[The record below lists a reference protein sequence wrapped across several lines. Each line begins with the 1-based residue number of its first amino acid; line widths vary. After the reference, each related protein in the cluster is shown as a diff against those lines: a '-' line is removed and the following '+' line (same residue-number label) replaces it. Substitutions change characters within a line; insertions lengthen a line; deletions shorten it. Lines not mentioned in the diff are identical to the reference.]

1 MGIIVQKFGGTSV
14 SNLTRIRN
22 VANHIKMQLD
32 SGNQVIAVVSAM
44 AGATNYLITQCTEL
58 SRLDELNSLQE
69 YDAAVASGEIVTSA
83 LLALQLQ
90 SMGIRGKSLQGW
102 QVPIETTKS
111 HGNANVVNIN
121 SDKLNKLLSQGIT
134 PIITG
139 FQGVSID
146 GDITTLGKGG
156 SDTTAALLAAA
167 VNAQSCDIY
176 TDVDGIYTADP
187 RVVHGARKIDVI
199 NIDELYALCSAGAK
213 VLHPRAALAAK
224 RYGFK
229 LRILSSFNNLE
240 GTITKTGINNMENR
254 QITAI
259 TSNKNL
265 LKIEIEHK
273 VQNFAHIFEDFM
285 KEQVSIEQTFS
296 FGKDTS
302 IIIANLVD
310 KNKCEKLLNNL
321 KNNWLLTKYSI
332 EANIS
337 SVTIVGYGIK
347 NDSGLVWKII
357 ELLNNNN
364 VNILSTDFSDIKM
377 SLVVNDHD
385 NEKVIKLLHEY
396 CF

>member
-1 MGIIVQKFGGTSV
+1 
-14 SNLTRIRN
+14 
-22 VANHIKMQLD
+22 
-32 SGNQVIAVVSAM
+32 
-44 AGATNYLITQCTEL
+44 
-58 SRLDELNSLQE
+58 
-69 YDAAVASGEIVTSA
+69 
-83 LLALQLQ
+83 
-90 SMGIRGKSLQGW
+90 
-102 QVPIETTKS
+102 
-111 HGNANVVNIN
+111 
-121 SDKLNKLLSQGIT
+121 
-134 PIITG
+134 
-139 FQGVSID
+139 
-146 GDITTLGKGG
+146 
-156 SDTTAALLAAA
+156 
-167 VNAQSCDIY
+167 
-176 TDVDGIYTADP
+176 
-187 RVVHGARKIDVI
+187 
-199 NIDELYALCSAGAK
+199 
-213 VLHPRAALAAK
+213 
-224 RYGFK
+224 
-229 LRILSSFNNLE
+229 
-240 GTITKTGINNMENR
+240 MENR

-377 SLVVNDHD
+377 SFVVNDHD

>member
-14 SNLTRIRN
+14 ANLTRIRN
-22 VANHIKMQLD
+22 VANHVKMQLD

-44 AGATNYLITQCTEL
+44 AGATNSLITQCTEL

-90 SMGIRGKSLQGW
+90 SMGIRSKSLQGW

-121 SDKLNKLLSQGIT
+121 PDKLNKLLSQGIT

-146 GDITTLGKGG
+146 GDVTTLGKGG

-273 VQNFAHIFEDFM
+273 VQNFSHIFEAFM
-285 KEQVSIEQTFS
+285 KEQVSIEQTFN

-321 KNNWLLTKYSI
+321 KNNWLLAKYSI

>member
-14 SNLTRIRN
+14 ANLTRIRN
-22 VANHIKMQLD
+22 VANHVKMQLD
-32 SGNQVIAVVSAM
+32 SGNQVIVVVSAM
-44 AGATNYLITQCTEL
+44 AGATNSLITQCAEL

-102 QVPIETTKS
+102 QVPIETTKL
-111 HGNANVVNIN
+111 HGNANVVSIN
-121 SDKLNKLLSQGIT
+121 PDKLNKLLSQGVT

-156 SDTTAALLAAA
+156 SDTTAALIAAA

-229 LRILSSFNNLE
+229 LRILSSFNNLD
-240 GTITKTGINNMENR
+240 GTTTKTEINNMENR
-254 QITAI
+254 QIAAI

-265 LKIEIEHK
+265 LKIEIKHK
-273 VQNFAHIFEDFM
+273 AQNFAHIFEAFT

-310 KNKCEKLLNNL
+310 KNKFEKLLNNL

-337 SVTIVGYGIK
+337 SVTIIGYGIK

>member
-1 MGIIVQKFGGTSV
+1 MRIIVQKFGGTSV
-14 SNLTRIRN
+14 ADLTRIRN
-22 VANHIKMQLD
+22 VANYVKIELEL
-32 SGNQVIAVVSAM
+32 GNQVIAVVSAM
-44 AGATNYLITQCTEL
+44 AGTTNSLITQCAEL

-69 YDAAVASGEIVTSA
+69 YDAAIASGEIVTSA

-90 SMGIRGKSLQGW
+90 SMGIRAKSLQGW
-102 QVPIETTKS
+102 QVPIETNQM
-111 HGNANVVNIN
+111 HGNAQVVNIN
-121 SDKLNKLLSQGIT
+121 PDKLNELLSQGIT
-134 PIITG
+134 PVITG
-139 FQGVSID
+139 FQGVSTD

-156 SDTTAALLAAA
+156 SDTTAAIIAAV

-187 RVVHGARKIDVI
+187 RVVHNAEKIDVI
-199 NIDELYALCSAGAK
+199 NIDELYALCCAGAK

-229 LRILSSFNNLE
+229 LRILSSFTNLD
-240 GTITKTGINNMENR
+240 GTTTKTEINNMENR

-273 VQNFAHIFEDFM
+273 AHNFAHIFEAFT
-285 KEQVSIEQTFS
+285 KELVLIEQTFN
-296 FGKDTS
+296 FGRDHS

-321 KNNWLLTKYSI
+321 KNNLLLTKYSI
-332 EANIS
+332 DANIS

-357 ELLNNNN
+357 ELLNNSN
-364 VNILSTDFSDIKM
+364 VDILSTDLSDIKM
-377 SLVVNDHD
+377 SIIVNDRD

>member
-14 SNLTRIRN
+14 ANLTRIKN
-22 VANHIKMQLD
+22 VANHVKAELD

-44 AGATNYLITQCTEL
+44 AGVTNSLITQCTEL

-90 SMGIRGKSLQGW
+90 SLGIRAKSLQGW
-102 QVPIETTKS
+102 QVPIETTNS
-111 HGNANVVNIN
+111 HGNAQVINVNP
-121 SDKLNKLLSQGIT
+121 DKLNKLLSQGIT

-139 FQGVSID
+139 FQGVSIY

-156 SDTTAALLAAA
+156 SDTTAAIIAAA
-167 VNAQSCDIY
+167 VNAHSCDIY

-187 RVVHGARKIDVI
+187 RVVHSAKKIDVI

-224 RYGFK
+224 RYGYK
-229 LRILSSFNNLE
+229 LRILSSFNNLS
-240 GTITKTGINNMENR
+240 GTTTNTEISNMENR

-273 VQNFAHIFEDFM
+273 AENFAYIFEAFT
-285 KEQVSIEQTFS
+285 KEQVSIEQTFN
-296 FGKDTS
+296 FGKDLS

-310 KNKCEKLLNNL
+310 KNKCEKLLSNL
-321 KNNWLLTKYSI
+321 KNHLLITKYSI

-337 SVTIVGYGIK
+337 SVTIIGYGIK
-347 NDSGLVWKII
+347 NDSELVWKII

-364 VNILSTDFSDIKM
+364 VNILSTDLSDIKI
-377 SLVVNDHD
+377 SIVVNDRD

>member
-1 MGIIVQKFGGTSV
+1 MSIIVQKFGGTSV
-14 SNLTRIRN
+14 ADLTRIKN
-22 VANHIKMQLD
+22 VAKLVKAELE
-32 SGNQVIAVVSAM
+32 SGNQVVAVVSAM
-44 AGATNYLITQCTEL
+44 AGATNSLITQCAEL
-58 SRLDELNSLQE
+58 SRLDGITSLQE
-69 YDAAVASGEIVTSA
+69 YDAAIASGEIVTSA

-90 SMGIRGKSLQGW
+90 SIGIKARSLQGW
-102 QVPIETTKS
+102 QVPIETTKA
-111 HGNANVVNIN
+111 HGNAQIVNIN
-121 SDKLNKLLSQGIT
+121 PHKLNELLSQGIT
-134 PIITG
+134 PVITG

-156 SDTTAALLAAA
+156 SDTTAAIIAASL
-167 VNAQSCDIY
+167 NAERCDIY

-187 RVVHGARKIDVI
+187 RVVHNAKKIDII
-199 NIDELYALCSAGAK
+199 NIEELYALCNAGAK

-229 LRILSSFNNLE
+229 LRILSSFTNLD
-240 GTITKTGINNMENR
+240 GTTTKNEINNMENR

-273 VQNFAHIFEDFM
+273 AQNFVHIFEEFT
-285 KEQVSIEQTFS
+285 KELVPIEQIFS
-296 FGKDTS
+296 FGKDNS
-302 IIIANLVD
+302 IIIANLID

-321 KNNWLLTKYSI
+321 KNNLLLTKYST

-347 NDSGLVWKII
+347 NDNGLVWKII

-364 VNILSTDFSDIKM
+364 VSILSTDLSDIKM
-377 SLVVNDHD
+377 SFIVNDRD

>member
-14 SNLTRIRN
+14 ANLTRIRN
-22 VANHIKMQLD
+22 VANHVKMQLD

-44 AGATNYLITQCTEL
+44 AGATNSLITQCTEL

-69 YDAAVASGEIVTSA
+69 YDAAVASGETVTSA

-90 SMGIRGKSLQGW
+90 SMGIRSKSLQGW

-121 SDKLNKLLSQGIT
+121 PDKLNKLLSQGIT

-146 GDITTLGKGG
+146 GDVTTLGKGG
-156 SDTTAALLAAA
+156 SDTTAALLAAT

-273 VQNFAHIFEDFM
+273 VQNFAHIFEAFM
-285 KEQVSIEQTFS
+285 KEQVSIEQTFN

-321 KNNWLLTKYSI
+321 KNNWLLAKYSI

>member
-1 MGIIVQKFGGTSV
+1 MSIIVQKFGGTSV
-14 SNLTRIRN
+14 ADLTRIKN
-22 VANHIKMQLD
+22 VAKLVKAELE
-32 SGNQVIAVVSAM
+32 SGNQVVAVVSAM
-44 AGATNYLITQCTEL
+44 AGATNSLITQCAEL
-58 SRLDELNSLQE
+58 SRLDGITSLQE
-69 YDAAVASGEIVTSA
+69 YDAAIASGEIVTSA

-90 SMGIRGKSLQGW
+90 SIGIKAQSLQGW
-102 QVPIETTKS
+102 QVPIETTKT
-111 HGNANVVNIN
+111 HGNAQIVNIN
-121 SDKLNKLLSQGIT
+121 PRKLNELLSQGIT
-134 PIITG
+134 PVITG

-156 SDTTAALLAAA
+156 SDTTAAIIAASL
-167 VNAQSCDIY
+167 NAERCDIY

-187 RVVHGARKIDVI
+187 RVVHNAKKIDII
-199 NIDELYALCSAGAK
+199 NIEELYALCNAGAK

-229 LRILSSFNNLE
+229 LRILSSFTNLD
-240 GTITKTGINNMENR
+240 GTTTKSEINNMENR

-273 VQNFAHIFEDFM
+273 AQNFVHIFEEFT
-285 KEQVSIEQTFS
+285 KELVPIEQIFN
-296 FGKDTS
+296 FGKDNS
-302 IIIANLVD
+302 IIIANLID

-321 KNNWLLTKYSI
+321 KNNLLLTKYST

-347 NDSGLVWKII
+347 NDNGLVWKII

-364 VNILSTDFSDIKM
+364 VSILSTDLSDIKM
-377 SLVVNDHD
+377 SFIVNDRD